1 MSRYYDPQICR
12 FVNADDATY
21 LGMDDNFIGCN
32 LFAYCL
38 NNPVNRIDDEGS
50 LSNLAKVA
58 IGVGVIALCATVVAL
73 TGGAATGAVVATIHC
88 VATGALQGAAIGA
101 ATGAVS
107 GAAAGAVSH
116 RLSTGGWDGAGQAAV
131 DGAASGFMS
140 GAITGAVTGAVSSP
154 YCFVAGTLVQ
164 TEDGEKPIEKIEI
177 GDYVW
182 AWDEDTGKTA
192 LKPVLETYI
201 NETNELIH
209 VFVNSE
215 EIISTPSHPFYSP
228 VKGWVDAV
236 QLRAGDILVLV
247 NGEYVVVEKVQHE
260 LLESPI
266 HVYNFNVEGFHTYF
280 VTKAGVLVHNSCA
293 HQAAKWRSQKAQ
305 YWKSK
310 QKTPSNLYE
319 LSENNISRMA
329 KGKAPIGYDG
339 YPIELH
345 HIKGIN
351 NSDDIIEIS
360 KASHTI
366 LHMFI
371 GYNHFADYQI

>member
-1 MSRYYDPQICR
+1 M
-12 FVNADDATY
+12 T
-21 LGMDDNFIGCN
+21 
-32 LFAYCL
+32 
-38 NNPVNRIDDEGS
+38 
-50 LSNLAKVA
+50 
-58 IGVGVIALCATVVAL
+58 
-73 TGGAATGAVVATIHC
+73 
-88 VATGALQGAAIGA
+88 
-101 ATGAVS
+101 
-107 GAAAGAVSH
+107 
-116 RLSTGGWDGAGQAAV
+116 
-131 DGAASGFMS
+131 
-140 GAITGAVTGAVSSP
+140 SP

-228 VKGWVDAV
+228 VKGWADAV

-293 HQAAKWRSQKAQ
+293 HQATKWGSQKAQ

-366 LHMFI
+366 LHKFI
-371 GYNHFADYQI
+371 GYNLFADYQI